1 MALLLLIVFL
11 WVQQAPPCPFH
22 CMLSPHQVQSSSLKY
37 WSEFWYH
44 YPNLEGDSRRDRL
57 PILWRTGATKLMGMS
72 IKEGI
77 RFLKGYFFRSI
88 SAWVPWYFPSLWQ
101 FLCVLPFCFD
111 CGAWSHIC
119 KGSTHF
125 KDKSTDRMSAEN
137 SRLSF
142 HSLIFLQWLH
152 CQILSMPVVLEWLCS
167 VGGEIRRL
175 LMRQNLCDGL
185 VFRWV
190 AESTRGTSLGSYH
203 PGTSWGHEVS
213 SKLREHATLFWTKC
227 ISITIKIHKP
237 DERRISNNNYSHSE
251 DPIFSIFHFF

>member
-22 CMLSPHQVQSSSLKY
+22 CMLSPYQVQSSSLKY

-44 YPNLEGDSRRDRL
+44 YPNLEGDSQRDRL

-152 CQILSMPVVLEWLCS
+152 WPITEYACCVGMVVQCRWGNKTFTHETEFVWWLSVQMSSRVHTWYFPRFLSSWNFL
-167 VGGEIRRL
+167 
-175 LMRQNLCDGL
+175 
-185 VFRWV
+185 
-190 AESTRGTSLGSYH
+190 GTWS
-203 PGTSWGHEVS
+203 
-213 SKLREHATLFWTKC
+213 F
-227 ISITIKIHKP
+227 I
-237 DERRISNNNYSHSE
+237 
-251 DPIFSIFHFF
+251 